1 MDNESAKNK
10 IVNFLKR
17 NTNTFEEKKIDEFT
31 TKYISEELHLSR
43 SLTSLYLNELY
54 KEGKLVKVTT
64 RPVYYFYK
72 SSLDFKYK
80 TKFEYEYLSSENFLK
95 ELHKGLSNNPFSELA
110 GYSGSLSSVIEQLKT
125 AVLYPRGLP
134 VLLVG
139 EKGTGKRKLAELTS
153 TFYKK
158 RTNTSS
164 ENKLEIIKKQN
175 FENLNRL
182 YNTFEG
188 IILIEDIHK
197 LKEDQESKLI
207 NFIDNHN
214 ERNRIIL
221 TTDSIG
227 YENVP
232 TNLIIMLPIIIE
244 VPNWLD
250 LLKSER
256 IKILYDLF
264 RIEEII
270 FDKKIMLSAQLL
282 DSLVNTSFPN
292 NVDDVIR
299 IVKSIS
305 ANAYTD
311 NLDNKYINILPFHN
325 FYNKIKSENIN
336 FEKDKMFFL
345 EEIFIEP
352 VNKIL
357 EVWTSLING
366 ILKSDT
372 DYDYDFYDNLDLD
385 LIDDYSN
392 YLIFETE
399 LTYNETKELEEGMQN
414 IVNDFSDSYYVNYP
428 INFSYMMARI
438 LLIENQYNSFF
449 QEWEYKHVK
458 QIELVN
464 VYIKTHV
471 SKLNEYTEYLVN
483 QLKINYNINLSFINK
498 LFIYVN
504 LLKFNNNIQKL
515 NTKAVI
521 LCHGYS
527 TASSIADTVNKMINL
542 EIFES
547 IDIPIDQP
555 IEKAIQKLNDIL
567 HEKNLYDNFIFLVDM
582 GSLEV
587 ITKEIKTTSTVGI
600 INHVST
606 PMALEIGMQISKGY
620 KPYKILHEYYENYLI
635 NYEVIE
641 SKIKEK
647 AIIFTSDLSIEVAND
662 LRKLFIESLPKKIN
676 LKLIAYDTVI
686 HNEDIDFENFLE
698 QYEVVLLVRPI
709 TMKFKNVPN
718 VSIEDIIDLR
728 EDDSLFN
735 IFKSYFNEQE
745 MDDFMDSLLINFS
758 LDSLMNK
765 LLILNPRHLLK
776 QVSDAI
782 LTLQQLLQ
790 KKLKNKTIIGLNIH
804 LCFLIEK
811 LVTKSQ
817 PTYYPKINN
826 FKKNHKEF
834 IYAVEKS
841 FEKLMNNYNVELPI
855 SEIAYIYEYV
865 INDTEGEI

>member
-197 LKEDQESKLI
+197 LKEDQENKLI

-227 YENVP
+227 YENLP

-567 HEKNLYDNFIFLVDM
+567 HEKNLYENFIFLVDM

-782 LTLQQLLQ
+782 MTLQQLLQ

>member
-1 MDNESAKNK
+1 MDDESAKNK

-17 NTNTFEEKKIDEFT
+17 YTNTFEENKIDEFT

-43 SLTSLYLNELY
+43 SLTSLYLNDLF
-54 KEGKLVKVTT
+54 KEGKLIKVTT
-64 RPVYYFYK
+64 RPVYFFYK
-72 SSLDFKYK
+72 SSLEFKYK
-80 TKFEYEYLSSENFLK
+80 TKFEYEYLSIKNFLN
-95 ELHKGLSNNPFSELA
+95 ELNKGISNDSFAEMA
-110 GYSGSLSSVIEQLKT
+110 GYSGTLSTVIDQLKI

-158 RTNTSS
+158 KMNISS
-164 ENKLEIIKKQN
+164 EKKLEIIKEDN
-175 FENLNRL
+175 FENLSRL
-182 YNTFEG
+182 DNTFEG

-197 LKEDQESKLI
+197 LKEKQESKLI
-207 NFIDNHN
+207 NFVNNHN
-214 ERNRIIL
+214 EQNRIIL
-221 TTDSIG
+221 TTDSSG
-227 YENVP
+227 YENLQP
-232 TNLIIMLPIIIE
+232 NLIIKLPIIIE

-256 IKILYDLF
+256 IKILYNLF
-264 RIEEII
+264 KMEEII
-270 FDKKIMLSAQLL
+270 FEKKIMISAQLL
-282 DSLVNTSFPN
+282 DSIVNTNFPN
-292 NVDDVIR
+292 NVDDVKR
-299 IVKSIS
+299 VVKSIS
-305 ANAYTD
+305 ASAYTD
-311 NLDNKYINILPFHN
+311 NLDNKHITILPFHN
-325 FYNKIKSENIN
+325 IYNKIKTETIN
-336 FEKDKMFFL
+336 FEKDKMLFL

-352 VNKIL
+352 VNTVL
-357 EVWTSLING
+357 EKWTSLING
-366 ILKSDT
+366 ILKNDL
-372 DYDYDFYDNLDLD
+372 DYEYDFYDNFDLD

-392 YLIFETE
+392 YLIFETDFN
-399 LTYNETKELEEGMQN
+399 YNQTKELEEN
-414 IVNDFSDSYYVNYP
+414 IQYILNDFSENYYINYP
-428 INFSYMMARI
+428 INFSYMIARI
-438 LLIENQYNSFF
+438 LLIESQYNNFF
-449 QEWEYKHVK
+449 QKWEHNHVD
-458 QIELVN
+458 QIERVDD
-464 VYIKTHV
+464 YIKTHA

-483 QLKINYNINLSFINK
+483 QVKINYNINLSFINK
-498 LFIYVN
+498 LFIYIG
-504 LLKFNNNIQKL
+504 LLKSNNNIKKL

-527 TASSIADTVNKMINL
+527 TASSIADTVNKLMKL

-547 IDIPIDQP
+547 IDMPIDEP

-567 HEKNLYDNFIFLVDM
+567 RENNLYKNFIFLVDM

-587 ITKEIKTTSTVGI
+587 ITREIKTTSTVGI

-641 SKIKEK
+641 SKVKEK
-647 AIIFTSDLSIEVAND
+647 AIIFTSDISIEVANN
-662 LRKLFIESLPKKIN
+662 LRKLFIESLPKKLN

-686 HNEDIDFENFLE
+686 HNEDTNFEKFLE

-709 TMKFKNVPN
+709 TMTFKNVVN
-718 VSIEDIIDLR
+718 VSIEDIIDFT
-728 EDDSLFN
+728 EDDGLFN
-735 IFKSYFNEQE
+735 VFKSYFNEQE
-745 MDDFMDSLLINFS
+745 MDAFKESLLINFS

-765 LLILNPRHLLK
+765 LLILNPHHLLK

-782 LTLQQLLQ
+782 MTLQQLLQ
-790 KKLKNKTIIGLNIH
+790 KKLTNKTIIGLNIH

-817 PTYYPKINN
+817 PTYYPKINS
-826 FKKNHKEF
+826 FKKNNKDF
-834 IYAVEKS
+834 IKAVEKS
-841 FEKLMNNYNVELPI
+841 FEKLMDNYNVELPI

-865 INDTEGEI
+865 INDRKGDI